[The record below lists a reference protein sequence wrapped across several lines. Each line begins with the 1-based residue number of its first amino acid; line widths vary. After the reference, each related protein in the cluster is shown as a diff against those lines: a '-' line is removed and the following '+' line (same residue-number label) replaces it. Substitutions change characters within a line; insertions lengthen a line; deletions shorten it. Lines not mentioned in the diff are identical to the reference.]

1 MLFLTDS
8 FQKCRRSKYRTA
20 DGSCNNVVNPEWGKA
35 FTPFNRL
42 ISPDYGDGIN
52 SPRLA
57 GSGSQLPNPRV
68 ISTSLSPMRRR
79 PSKFFTHLLMQ
90 WGQFIDHDMARTAIG
105 RAMNGRGLICCH
117 SAFDQEPELL
127 HPSCLP
133 IDIPANDPFYST
145 VNNRQA
151 MKCMSFVRSA
161 PAPPIHECVIG
172 PREQLNQDTSFL
184 DAGMIY
190 GESDERSRFVR
201 SFQGGRLRTSIVDG
215 REFLPQIEDGDTDV
229 RCNINPSLR

>member
-1 MLFLTDS
+1 
-8 FQKCRRSKYRTA
+8 
-20 DGSCNNVVNPEWGKA
+20 
-35 FTPFNRL
+35 
-42 ISPDYGDGIN
+42 
-52 SPRLA
+52 
-57 GSGSQLPNPRV
+57 
-68 ISTSLSPMRRR
+68 
-79 PSKFFTHLLMQ
+79 MQ

-117 SAFDQEPELL
+117 PAFDQEPELL

-133 IDIPANDPFYST
+133 IDIPPNDPFYSR

-190 GESDERSRFVR
+190 GESDERSRFIR
-201 SFQGGRLRTSIVDG
+201 SFQDGRLRTSIVDG